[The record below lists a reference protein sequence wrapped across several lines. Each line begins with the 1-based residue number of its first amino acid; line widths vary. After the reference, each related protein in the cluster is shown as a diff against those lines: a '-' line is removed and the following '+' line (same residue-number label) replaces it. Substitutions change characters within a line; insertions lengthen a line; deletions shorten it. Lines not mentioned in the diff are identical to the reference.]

1 MEVAAHLWRA
11 TSLLP
16 PFLLSAFGMARK
28 NPRKSKPNKVDHSQR
43 MNRLKAKALAQVAGK
58 AWAGHQRYKSIT
70 LLAEAVR
77 RDPKNPDLLLS
88 LAVANGQQRSYD
100 KAEQLLTRVLELAP
114 NKASIHRRV
123 GETYAQIDRPQ
134 RAIECYRRSLELN
147 QDSAATVQTLVELA
161 GMYERIHQ
169 LADAQAAIEEAI
181 SRDPDN
187 GNIRLQQATLHA
199 RCGET
204 AKAET
209 ALHDLAGDTNRHP
222 QIQSN
227 AWYELGQ
234 LLDDSGR
241 YDDAFA
247 AFVAAK
253 QLLRPHAAGF
263 VGMIQGTLLKNQE
276 VLDSIDKT
284 AYENWRKQ
292 LEHDS
297 TYRFAALT
305 GHPRSGTTLI
315 EQVLDSHDELKSADE
330 FDVFSEWIHQPIV
343 RRFRP
348 DTPLLTLLDYVPL
361 AVWKEAR
368 ATYWKQT
375 EAIFDE
381 PIGERMLID
390 KNPGMTIMLPF
401 VNWAFP
407 EMKMLIA
414 LRDPR
419 DVILSCFMQK
429 VSLTPISVN
438 WLSLSAAAD
447 YYARVMKTWL
457 VIRPLTAGS
466 WTEFRYEDLVGD
478 LEREARRILK
488 FLGLPWDDKVLKFY
502 EHARDKMV
510 RSPTYRDVTKPVYH
524 KSIGR
529 WKNYERHFEPILE
542 KLEPFAKEFGY
553 Q

>member
-1 MEVAAHLWRA
+1 MEVATHWSRA
-11 TSLLP
+11 PLNYFP
-16 PFLLSAFGMARK
+16 LSGFGMARK

-70 LLAEAVR
+70 LLEEAVR
-77 RDPKNPDLLLS
+77 RDPKNPDILLS
-88 LAVANGQQRSYD
+88 LAVANGQQRFYD

-147 QDSAATVQTLVELA
+147 RDTADTVQTLVELA
-161 GMYERIHQ
+161 GMYERTHQ

-181 SRDPDN
+181 RRDPDN
-187 GNIRLQQATLHA
+187 GNIRLQQAMLHSRQGELAQAETELHA
-199 RCGET
+199 
-204 AKAET
+204 
-209 ALHDLAGDTNRHP
+209 LAANTNRHP
-222 QIQSN
+222 QIRSN

-234 LLDDSGR
+234 LLDNSNR

-253 QLLRPHAAGF
+253 QLLKPHAAGF
-263 VGMIQGTLLKNQE
+263 VGLIQGTLAKNQE
-276 VLDSIDKT
+276 VLDSIDKST
-284 AYENWRKQ
+284 YEKWGKQ
-292 LEHDS
+292 LENDS
-297 TYRFAALT
+297 SYRFAALT

-315 EQVLDSHDELKSADE
+315 EQVLDSHAELKSADE

-343 RRFRP
+343 RKFHP
-348 DTPLLTLLDYVPL
+348 DTPLLTLLDHVPV
-361 AVWKEAR
+361 AVWTEAR
-368 ATYWKQT
+368 STYWKQT

-381 PIGERMLID
+381 PIGDRMLLD

-407 EMKMLIA
+407 ELKTLIA

-447 YYARVMKTWL
+447 YYGRVMKTWL
-457 VIRPLTAGS
+457 SIRPLTEGS
-466 WTEFRYEDLVGD
+466 WIEFRYEDMVAD
-478 LEREARRILK
+478 LEREARRILE
-488 FLGLPWDDKVLKFY
+488 FLGLAWDDKVLKFY
-502 EHARDKMV
+502 EHAREKMV
-510 RSPTYRDVTKPVYH
+510 RSPTYRDVTQPVYH

-529 WKNYERHFEPILE
+529 WKHYERHFEPILE
-542 KLEPFAKEFGY
+542 KLAPFIKEFGY